1 MRTNLP
7 VTQREYSFAQ
17 DMTLMSTTDTQ
28 SHIVYAN
35 AAFVEV
41 SGFPYEEIVG
51 QPHNM
56 VRHPDMPKEAFADMW
71 ATIKG
76 GQSWTALVK
85 NRRQNGDHYWVRAN
99 ATPMVRGGVTTGY
112 MSVRTKPEPAEVAEA
127 ESLYKR
133 FREGTAKGLAFHKG
147 IVVRTGL
154 LAWTSM
160 FQVMSVRWRVRT
172 AFLLA
177 FLLPLVAV
185 LLSGLSGPAL
195 AVTAVALLAGALL
208 GDLLVEAQVTSP
220 LADILRQAQTVA
232 SGQMGRAVNMNR
244 VDEIGMLMRAVN
256 QAGCNLRALLDDVAG
271 RASMVE
277 SGSSEI
283 ADGNHDLSSRT
294 ESAASSLEQ
303 TAASMEEMTATV
315 RQNSETAQQAS
326 QLASATSLVAAKGGE
341 MVEQVVVKMD
351 EITLASKKIGD
362 ITNVIDGIAFQTNIL
377 ALNAAVEAARA
388 GEQGRGF
395 AVVASEVRSL
405 AQRSAA
411 AAREIKGLIGDSV
424 TKVEAGAAQVQEA
437 GKTMAEIVTQVHHVS
452 AMINEITTA
461 TREQSDG
468 IGQVNQAVTQ
478 LDQMTQQNAALV
490 EQSAAAAQSLE
501 VQAKQLTAA
510 VQAFKLEGAAGQRG
524 HQPEHR
530 SLGRERRP
538 RQALLSR

>member
-1 MRTNLP
+1 MGFAMRTNLP
-7 VTQREYSFAQ
+7 VTQREYSFPES
-17 DMTLMSTTDTQ
+17 MTLMSTTDTQ

-41 SGFPYEEIVG
+41 SGFPYEETVG

-76 GQSWTALVK
+76 GESWTALVK

-112 MSVRTKPEPAEVAEA
+112 MSVRTKPEPGEVAAA
-127 ESLYKR
+127 ETLYRR
-133 FREGTAKGLAFHKG
+133 FREGAAKGLAFHKG
-147 IVVRTGL
+147 IVVRKGL
-154 LAWTSM
+154 MGWTSV
-160 FQVMSVRWRVRT
+160 FQVMPVRWRVRV

-177 FLLPLVAV
+177 LLLPLAAVVFSGVSGIALGVAV
-185 LLSGLSGPAL
+185 AAL
-195 AVTAVALLAGALL
+195 AAGALV
-208 GDLLVEAQVTSP
+208 GDLMVEAQVTSP
-220 LADILRQAQTVA
+220 LAAILKQAQTVA
-232 SGQMGRAVNMNR
+232 SGQMGRAVSMNR

-256 QAGCNLRALLDDVAG
+256 QSGCNLRALVDDVAARTG
-271 RASMVE
+271 LVE

-294 ESAASSLEQ
+294 EAAASSLEQ
-303 TAASMEEMTATV
+303 TAAAMEQMTATV
-315 RQNSETAQQAS
+315 RQNSDTAQQAS
-326 QLASATSLVAAKGGE
+326 QLASSTSLVAVKGGE
-341 MVEQVVVKMD
+341 MVDQVVLKMN
-351 EITLASKKIGD
+351 EISLASHKIGD
-362 ITNVIDGIAFQTNIL
+362 IINVIDSIAFQTNIL

-411 AAREIKGLIGDSV
+411 AAREIKLLIGDSV
-424 TKVEAGAAQVQEA
+424 SKVEAGAAQVQEA
-437 GKTMAEIVTQVHHVS
+437 GKTMTEIVTQVKHVS
-452 AMINEITTA
+452 FMISEITTA

-468 IGQVNQAVTQ
+468 IGQVNQAVVQ

-490 EQSAAAAQSLE
+490 EQGTAAAASLNN
-501 VQAKQLTAA
+501 QAEHLARA
-510 VQAFKLEGAAGQRG
+510 VAVYR
-524 HQPEHR
+524 
-530 SLGRERRP
+530 
-538 RQALLSR
+538 